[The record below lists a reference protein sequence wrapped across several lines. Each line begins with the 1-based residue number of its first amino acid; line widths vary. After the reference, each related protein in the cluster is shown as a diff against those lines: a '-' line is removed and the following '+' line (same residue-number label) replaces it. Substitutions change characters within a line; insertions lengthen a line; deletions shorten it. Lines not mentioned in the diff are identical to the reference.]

1 MLLEMVG
8 ANDSA
13 KRPLIGLCH
22 SIPRHGPIRPMAH
35 VECSSREQ
43 NLMHATRV
51 GRSSP
56 GGSPSFW
63 LPIHTRR
70 PDCPRPNRRRES
82 AHLRHDTFSS
92 FSDSS
97 VLPGTR
103 NMRLPTCWLC
113 HLLCTSYRIQLMAA
127 DTSHPPTNPLMGAGH
142 IVMKKR
148 GRRGKWRTHEEIKG
162 MAGENGAVRC

>member
-1 MLLEMVG
+1 MACVT
-8 ANDSA
+8 A
-13 KRPLIGLCH
+13 
-22 SIPRHGPIRPMAH
+22 IPRHGPIRPMAH

-56 GGSPSFW
+56 DGSPSFW

-82 AHLRHDTFSS
+82 QAAPEVHPSDTTRFLRFLTAVSYQ
-92 FSDSS
+92 
-97 VLPGTR
+97 VPGT
-103 NMRLPTCWLC
+103 CGY
-113 HLLCTSYRIQLMAA
+113 LLVGCVTFCTSYRQLMAA
-127 DTSHPPTNPLMGAGH
+127 DISHPPTNPLMGAGH

-148 GRRGKWRTHEEIKG
+148 GRRGKWRAHEEIKG
-162 MAGENGAVRC
+162 MAGENGAARC